1 MLDTSGLTEERSGQE
16 SLLGVGRQCGVTG
29 TGTCFVC
36 HINTQHGVITLH
48 TQDQTVRCQV
58 SGVRWSLD
66 VGQFSFG
73 LRAIEEL
80 RRFSLLS
87 TKYPFLFIKEC
98 EEHLYTGADSIGTIV
113 TCVQMIKN

>member
-1 MLDTSGLTEERSGQE
+1 MLATSGLTEERSGQE

-36 HINTQHGVITLH
+36 HINTQHGVITPH

-58 SGVRWSLD
+58 VL
-66 VGQFSFG
+66 GQFHIG
-73 LRAIEEL
+73 LRVSEEL
-80 RRFSLLS
+80 VRFSLLS
-87 TKYPFLFIKEC
+87 TKYPFLFIREC

-113 TCVQMIKN
+113 TVTCVQMIKN